1 MAGPMPGLVA
11 RVMACA
17 LVLLPAAA
25 PAAARG
31 DGAERIFRNGFE
43 RPLDQPP
50 NRAEASRFLAQATFG
65 ASDADLDRL
74 VALGY
79 DAWLDEQQAWP
90 ASYVLPRMRAA
101 EGTGDPLRPLPFHR
115 FREAWFVDVLGAHD
129 QLRQR
134 VAFAL
139 SEIFVVSERGNG
151 LANDGLALGAYYD
164 ILARNAF
171 GSYRQLLE
179 DVTLSPA
186 MGRYLSMYRNRKPDP
201 ANNIQSDENYAREVM
216 QLFSIGLVKLHPDG
230 TPIVA
235 GGATVPTYDGD
246 VVRGLAR
253 VFTGW
258 ACHCGQGQQ
267 CPPDPFEQENFTCS
281 TEHEMV
287 PFEAYHDRDAK
298 ALFDGVQL
306 PAGRDARPE
315 LEAALDHL
323 ANHPNVG
330 PFIGRQL
337 IQRLVSS
344 NPSPAY
350 VARVAAVFADDGD
363 GVRGNLGAVV
373 RAILLDPEARGG
385 HVAMPDTFGKLREPL
400 LRLTQ
405 LWRAFEVSWKDDEL
419 MLEDLDIH
427 ERYNQSPLFSPSV
440 FNFFAPDHVPAGP
453 LALEG
458 LVAPEMQVITA
469 NFAIHMS
476 NDFAGRVYWG
486 YRGGPMDQLDPRVR
500 VIALERWEDLIRPL
514 PGAEEAPTGSLEQLL
529 ERFDVLLLG
538 GTMSTPLRQRIR
550 ARLLAIDAD
559 ETLLRVQNALY
570 LVAASPE
577 YAVQR

>member
-1 MAGPMPGLVA
+1 
-11 RVMACA
+11 
-17 LVLLPAAA
+17 
-25 PAAARG
+25 
-31 DGAERIFRNGFE
+31 
-43 RPLDQPP
+43 
-50 NRAEASRFLAQATFG
+50 
-65 ASDADLDRL
+65 
-74 VALGY
+74 
-79 DAWLDEQQAWP
+79 
-90 ASYVLPRMRAA
+90 MRAA
-101 EGTGDPLRPLPFHR
+101 EGTSDPLRPLPFHR
-115 FREAWFVDVLGAHD
+115 FRQAWFVDVLGAQD

-139 SEIFVVSERGNG
+139 SELFVVSERGNG

-164 ILARNAF
+164 ILARHAF
-171 GSYRQLLE
+171 GNYRQLLE

-216 QLFSIGLVKLHPDG
+216 QLFSIGLVKLNPDG
-230 TPIVA
+230 TPLVV

-246 VVRGLAR
+246 VVRNLAR

-287 PFEAYHDRDAK
+287 PFEAYHDRGAK
-298 ALFDGVQL
+298 TLFDGVQL
-306 PAGRDARPE
+306 AAGRDARPE

-323 ANHPNVG
+323 ADHPNVG

-337 IQRLVSS
+337 IQRLVTS

-350 VARVAAVFADDGD
+350 VERVAAVFADDGT
-363 GVRGNLGAVV
+363 GVRGNLGALV

-385 HVAMPDTFGKLREPL
+385 HAAMPETFGKLREPL

-405 LWRAFEVSWKDDEL
+405 LWRAFEVSWKDDAL

-458 LVAPEMQVITA
+458 LAAPEMQVITA

-486 YRGGPMDQLDPRVR
+486 YRGGPMDELDPRVR

-514 PGAEEAPTGSLEQLL
+514 PGAPEAPPGALDQLV

-538 GTMSTPLRQRIR
+538 GSMSTPLRQRIR
-550 ARLLAIDAD
+550 ARLLSIDAG
-559 ETLLRVQNALY
+559 ETLLRVQAALY

>member
-1 MAGPMPGLVA
+1 ML
-11 RVMACA
+11 A
-17 LVLLPAAA
+17 LLLALLPGAALA
-25 PAAARG
+25 G
-31 DGAERIFRNGFE
+31 GELVYRNGFE
-43 RPLDQPP
+43 RPLDLPP

-65 ASDADLDRL
+65 ASEAEIDEL

-79 DAWLDEQQAWP
+79 GAWLDAQAGRQP
-90 ASYVLPRMRAA
+90 AYVLPYMRNA
-101 EGTGDPLRPLPFHR
+101 EGTTDPLHALPFHR
-115 FREAWFVDVLGAHD
+115 FRQAWFVHVLGSQD
-129 QLRQR
+129 RLRQR

-164 ILARNAF
+164 ILVRHALGN
-171 GSYRQLLE
+171 YRELLE
-179 DVTLSPA
+179 QVTLSPA

-216 QLFSIGLVKLHPDG
+216 QLFSIGLVRLKPDG
-230 TPIVA
+230 TPVVVA
-235 GGATVPTYDGD
+235 GATVPTYDGD

-253 VFTGW
+253 AFTGW
-258 ACHCGQGQQ
+258 ACHCAAGQP
-267 CPPDPFEQENFTCS
+267 CPADPFEQENFTCS
-281 TEHEMV
+281 TEHAMV

-298 ALFDGVQL
+298 ALFDGIVL

-337 IQRLVSS
+337 IQRLVTS

-350 VARVAAVFADDGD
+350 VARVTAVFDDNGA
-363 GVRGNLGAVV
+363 GVRGDLGATV

-385 HVAMPDTFGKLREPL
+385 HEAMPATFGKPREPL

-419 MLEDLDIH
+419 MLDDLDIH
-427 ERYNQSPLFSPSV
+427 ERYNQSPLYSPSV
-440 FNFFAPDHVPAGP
+440 FNFFAPDHAPAGA
-453 LALEG
+453 LAEAG

-476 NDFAGRVYWG
+476 NDFAGRIHWG
-486 YRGGPMDQLDPRVR
+486 YRGGPMDDLDPRAR
-500 VIALERWEDLIRPL
+500 VIALERWEQLIRPL
-514 PGAEEAPTGSLEQLL
+514 PGAPEAPPGALDQLL
-529 ERFDVLLLG
+529 ERCDVLLLG
-538 GTMSTPLRQRIR
+538 GTMSGPLRQRIL
-550 ARLLAIDAD
+550 ARLLAIPAD
-559 ETLLRVQNALY
+559 EPLRRVQNALY
-570 LVAASPE
+570 LVGTSPE
-577 YAVQR
+577 FAVQR

>member
-1 MAGPMPGLVA
+1 MA
-11 RVMACA
+11 RA
-17 LVLLPAAA
+17 LAYVFALLPVVAAA
-25 PAAARG
+25 AAAG
-31 DGAERIFRNGFE
+31 GADIVYRNGFE
-43 RPLDQPP
+43 RPLDQPA

-65 ASDADLDRL
+65 ASEAEIDEL
-74 VALGY
+74 VAIGY
-79 DAWLDEQQAWP
+79 RAWLDAQAGREP
-90 ASYVLPRMRAA
+90 TYVLPYMRSA
-101 EGTGDPLRPLPFHR
+101 EGTTDPLRALPFHR
-115 FREAWFVDVLGAHD
+115 FREAWFVNVLGAQD
-129 QLRQR
+129 RLRQR

-151 LANDGLALGAYYD
+151 LGNDGLALGAYYD
-164 ILARNAF
+164 ILSRNAL
-171 GSYRQLLE
+171 GNYRQLLE

-216 QLFSIGLVKLHPDG
+216 QLFSIGLVLLHPDG
-230 TPIVA
+230 TPVVV
-235 GGATVPTYDGD
+235 GDSTVPTYDGD

-258 ACHCGQGQQ
+258 ACHCGEGQP

-281 TEHEMV
+281 TEHAMV
-287 PFEAYHDRDAK
+287 PFEAYHDRGAK
-298 ALFDGVQL
+298 ALFDAIVL

-323 ANHPNVG
+323 SNHSNVG
-330 PFIGRQL
+330 PFVGRQL
-337 IQRLVSS
+337 IQRLVTS

-350 VARVAAVFADDGD
+350 VARVAAVFADNGAGMRGD
-363 GVRGNLGAVV
+363 LEATV

-385 HVAMPDTFGKLREPL
+385 HAALPETFGKPREPL

-405 LWRAFEVSWKDDEL
+405 MWRAFDVSWKDDEL
-419 MLEDLDIH
+419 LLDDLDIH

-440 FNFFAPDHVPAGP
+440 FNFFAPDHAPAGT
-453 LALEG
+453 LAEAG

-469 NFAIHMS
+469 NFAIHMT
-476 NDFAGRVYWG
+476 NDLAGRIYWG
-486 YRGGPMDQLDPRVR
+486 YRGGPMDDLDARAR
-500 VIALERWEDLIRPL
+500 VIALERWEQLIRPL
-514 PGAEEAPTGSLEQLL
+514 PGTSEAPPGTLDQLI

-538 GTMSTPLRQRIR
+538 GSMSAPLRQRIR
-550 ARLLAIDAD
+550 TRMFSISAD
-559 ETLLRVQNALY
+559 DTLLRVQNALY
-570 LVAASPE
+570 LIAASPE